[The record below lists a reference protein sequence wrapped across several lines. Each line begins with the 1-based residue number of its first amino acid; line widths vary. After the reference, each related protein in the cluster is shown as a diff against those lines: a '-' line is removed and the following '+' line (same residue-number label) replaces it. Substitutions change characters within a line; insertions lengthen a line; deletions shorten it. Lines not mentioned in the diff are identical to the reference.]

1 MLDSLIQEKQGN
13 LSEIQA
19 TILSVPIGL
28 ENPFI
33 SIENKLLTKKQC
45 LIHLFK
51 KKETSVSPSKR
62 CIFASSHQLVIL
74 VLIFNDGYVLQLRNL
89 CFKQYFEISMEDPP
103 KILSLHFLNLT
114 FEFHSLALHF
124 L

>member
-33 SIENKLLTKKQC
+33 SIENKLLT
-45 LIHLFK
+45 
-51 KKETSVSPSKR
+51 
-62 CIFASSHQLVIL
+62 
-74 VLIFNDGYVLQLRNL
+74 RN
-89 CFKQYFEISMEDPP
+89 
-103 KILSLHFLNLT
+103 N
-114 FEFHSLALHF
+114 A
-124 L
+124 